1 MKPHFKAKDLLQ
13 KVAEKATEKC
23 KGSKMGVSLM
33 KKGK

>member
-13 KVAEKATEKC
+13 KVAEKAIEKC
-23 KGSKMGVSLM
+23 KGSKMGVNLM

>member
-1 MKPHFKAKDLLQ
+1 MKNFKAKDLLQ

-23 KGSKMGVSLM
+23 KGSKMGM